1 MSAKEPI
8 ILLEQVSKY
17 YGATDSKDD
26 NPVLTNVNLK
36 VHEGESMAIV
46 GPSGSGK
53 STLLNIMGALDTA
66 SEGTV
71 SIAGQCLSE
80 ADQTA
85 LSEFRRQTVGFVFQ
99 SHHLLPQLSVLE
111 NILVPLLAKPGA
123 EGMAE
128 AEERGRSML
137 KRVGLS
143 HRLNHKP
150 AALSGGERQ
159 RTAVVRALIHQP
171 RILLADEPTGALDKN
186 ASMTLAKLLME
197 LNQEEGVTLITV
209 THSMAL
215 AQLTDT
221 VMELDDGYL
230 QACKVS

>member
-1 MSAKEPI
+1 
-8 ILLEQVSKY
+8 
-17 YGATDSKDD
+17 
-26 NPVLTNVNLK
+26 
-36 VHEGESMAIV
+36 
-46 GPSGSGK
+46 
-53 STLLNIMGALDTA
+53 
-66 SEGTV
+66 
-71 SIAGQCLSE
+71 
-80 ADQTA
+80 
-85 LSEFRRQTVGFVFQ
+85 
-99 SHHLLPQLSVLE
+99 
-111 NILVPLLAKPGA
+111 
-123 EGMAE
+123 
-128 AEERGRSML
+128 ML